1 MAEIKVKTPS
11 GDYSVYIGNQI
22 LKEKLTG
29 LYPEVLDKVFVVVDS
44 EVWKHHSV
52 TINSILHEIADNV
65 HLYVIPSGEGSK
77 STDEWV
83 KLTAY
88 MLENGI
94 RRNVPL
100 IAIGGGVTGDLA
112 GFAASTVMR
121 GVPLIHIPTTLLA
134 MTDSAVGGKTGI
146 NHKTGKNLVGTFYQ
160 PKCVIA
166 DTAFLNTLPQSE
178 WVNGLSEV
186 LKYACISDE
195 NLFSLCEKIPKDSLN
210 QMPDELLYNIV
221 VSSVKVKADVVTRD
235 EKESGIRACLNFG
248 HTFAHALEKWAGY
261 GTISHGEAV
270 FIGMLAAIRFS
281 NNKGAALNPIR
292 ILAFHPLYKIKIDKK
307 NISTDT
313 LIDNMSSDKKKTS
326 SSLKLVLLRDWQQPY
341 QLETDNKALLIDAWQ
356 YALQYIRQN

>member
-1 MAEIKVKTPS
+1 MAEIKVNTPS

-22 LKEKLTG
+22 LKDKLTE
-29 LYPEVLDKVFVVVDS
+29 LYPDVLDKVFAAVDS

-52 TINSILHEIADNV
+52 HINSVLHEIADNV
-65 HLYVIPSGEGSK
+65 HLYIIPSGESSK
-77 STDEWV
+77 STEEWE
-83 KLTAY
+83 KLTTY

-100 IAIGGGVTGDLA
+100 IAVGGGVTGDLA

-121 GVPLIHIPTTLLA
+121 GVPLIHVPTTLLA

-146 NHKTGKNLVGTFYQ
+146 NHNSGKNLVGTFYQ
-160 PKCVIA
+160 PQCVIA
-166 DTAFLNTLPQSE
+166 DTVFLNTLPQNE

-195 NLFSLCEKIPKDSLN
+195 NLFSLCENIPKGNLK
-210 QMPDELLYNIV
+210 QIPDELLYNII
-221 VSSVKVKADVVTRD
+221 VSSVRVKADVVSRD
-235 EKESGIRACLNFG
+235 EKESGIRARLNFG

-270 FIGMLAAIRFS
+270 FIGMLAALRFS
-281 NNKGAALNPIR
+281 NNMGAALNPIR
-292 ILAFHPLYKIKIDKK
+292 ILAFQPLYNIEIDKK
-307 NISTDT
+307 KLPADL
-313 LIDNMSSDKKKTS
+313 LIDYMSSDKKKTS
-326 SSLKLVLLRDWQQPY
+326 SSLKLVLLKDWQQPY
-341 QLETDNKALLIDAWQ
+341 QLETGNNELLIDAWQ

>member
-1 MAEIKVKTPS
+1 MAEIKVKTAS
-11 GDYSVYIGNQI
+11 GEYSVHIGNQI
-22 LKEKLTG
+22 LKEKLTE
-29 LYPEVLDKVFVVVDS
+29 LYPEVLDKVFAAVDS
-44 EVWKHHSV
+44 EVWKLHSEH
-52 TINSILHEIADNV
+52 INSVLHEIADNV
-65 HLYVIPSGEGSK
+65 HLYIIPSGESSK
-77 STDEWV
+77 STEEWV
-83 KLTAY
+83 KITAY

-121 GVPLIHIPTTLLA
+121 GVPLIHVPTTLLA

-146 NHKTGKNLVGTFYQ
+146 NHKSGKNLVGTFYQ
-160 PKCVIA
+160 PECVIA
-166 DTAFLNTLPQSE
+166 DTAFLSTLPQHE

-195 NLFSLCEKIPKDSLN
+195 NLFTLCEQIPKESLK
-210 QMPDELLYNIV
+210 QMPEELLYNIV
-221 VSSVKVKADVVTRD
+221 VSSVHVKADVVTRD
-235 EKESGIRACLNFG
+235 EKESGIRAWLNFG
-248 HTFAHALEKWAGY
+248 HTFAHALEKWTGY

-281 NNKGAALNPIR
+281 NNMGSVLNPIR
-292 ILAFHPLYKIKIDKK
+292 ILAFHPLYKIEIDKK

-313 LIDNMSSDKKKTS
+313 LITNMSSDKKKTS
-326 SSLKLVLLRDWQQPY
+326 SSLKLVLLKDWQQPY
-341 QLETDNKALLIDAWQ
+341 QHETDNNELLIDAWQ